1 MQTNSKTNDEGESER
16 SESGRGLLICMQ
28 MFQVYVTDLV
38 MNSTVVMETTCMMNL
53 VICVGL
59 PRVIHLMIP
68 VEMVFNWV
76 QRVQQPRKVMI

>member
-1 MQTNSKTNDEGESER
+1 
-16 SESGRGLLICMQ
+16 
-28 MFQVYVTDLV
+28 MFQVCVTDLV
-38 MNSTVVMETTCMMNL
+38 MNSTVMMETTCMMNL

-76 QRVQQPRKVMI
+76 QWVQQHRKVMI

>member
-1 MQTNSKTNDEGESER
+1 MQLTAKQTMKGNQKGVNQG
-16 SESGRGLLICMQ
+16 GGLLICMQ

-59 PRVIHLMIP
+59 PGVIHLMIL

-76 QRVQQPRKVMI
+76 QRVQRPRKVMI